1 MTTFQEIFGP
11 QGFDCKSVDP
21 TEDFLVPG
29 DYTCKIAEAEVS
41 PTKAGTGHYLK
52 VVLEVVQEG
61 KDKGRK
67 LYDYINIQN
76 PNETAERLAQKSLSA
91 LGRATNIWEIKHP
104 QQLLNQILVAV
115 VTKND
120 NGNNVR
126 TYKPV
131 AQMQSATAADLGGLA
146 PAPAAVGP
154 VTVAGLSPPLPVQ
167 APVVPQTVPPPAA
180 APVYA
185 SPAVP
190 AAAPAALPAIPAAVT
205 PPATAASPAAPAA
218 VAGLPVWQQQQPP
231 GQ

>member
-29 DYTCKIAEAEVS
+29 DYICKIVESVIS

-76 PNETAERLAQKSLSA
+76 SNETAERLAQKSLSA
-91 LGRATNIWEIKHP
+91 LGRATDIWNIEYP
-104 QQLLNQILVAV
+104 QQLLHQILVAV

-146 PAPAAVGP
+146 PAPVTVGP
-154 VTVAGLSPPLPVQ
+154 ATVAGLTPPLPAQ
-167 APVVPQTVPPPAA
+167 APVVPQTVPPPAGA
-180 APVYA
+180 SQVYA

-205 PPATAASPAAPAA
+205 PPASPAAPAA
-218 VAGLPVWQQQQPP
+218 AAGLPVWQQQQPP